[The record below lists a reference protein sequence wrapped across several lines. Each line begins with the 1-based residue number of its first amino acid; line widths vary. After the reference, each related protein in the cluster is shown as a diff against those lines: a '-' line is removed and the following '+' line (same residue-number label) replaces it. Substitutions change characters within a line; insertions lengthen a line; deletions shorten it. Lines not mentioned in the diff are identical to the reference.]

1 MKSLKT
7 LGLFILQCAVIG
19 LAVAFLVVFL
29 KPELLLPETTAPQSA
44 PASYADAVDASAAA
58 VVNVHTR
65 KRVASRVPA
74 FMNDPIL
81 RQLFG
86 DQFVPR
92 ERIETSL
99 GSGVIVKKEGYI
111 LTNYHVIQG
120 ADAIQVAL
128 ADGRFAPA
136 TVVGTDPETDLA
148 LLKIDLENLPVI
160 TMGNSDTLRTGDVV
174 LAIGSPFGLG
184 QTVTQGIVSA
194 TGRSAIGLTLFENFI
209 QTDAAINMG
218 NSGGALIN
226 TQGELV
232 GINTALLSRTGGS
245 NGIGFAI
252 PVNLARGVM
261 QQLIEHGRVMR
272 GWLGLS
278 GQPLTPALA
287 KALNVPTGVHGIV
300 INRVFPDS
308 PAKEAGIQVRDV
320 ITAINNKPVASERA
334 ALNRIASLRPGT
346 VVGLQLIRDGKPF
359 ELDIAIA
366 ERK

>member
-1 MKSLKT
+1 MKSIKSLF
-7 LGLFILQCAVIG
+7 LFILQCAVIG

-29 KPELLLPETTAPQSA
+29 KPELLSPETASPSA
-44 PASYADAVDASAAA
+44 PTSYADAVAASASA
-58 VVNVHTR
+58 VVNIYSR

-74 FMNDPIL
+74 FMNDPLL

-99 GSGVIVKKEGYI
+99 GSGVIVKKDGYI

-128 ADGRFAPA
+128 SDGRFSAA
-136 TVVGTDPETDLA
+136 KIIGTDSETDLA
-148 LLKIDLENLPVI
+148 LLKIELDNLPVI
-160 TMGNSDTLRTGDVV
+160 PTGNSDTLRTGDVV
-174 LAIGSPFGLG
+174 LAIGSPYGLG

-194 TGRSAIGLTLFENFI
+194 TGRSGIGETLFQNFI

-232 GINTALLSRTGGS
+232 GINTAIISQSGGS

-261 QQLIEHGRVMR
+261 HQLIKYGRVKR
-272 GWLGLS
+272 GWLGLG
-278 GQPLTPALA
+278 GQPLTQRLSEALGIPFVEGILISQVHEGSPAA
-287 KALNVPTGVHGIV
+287 KAGIRPGDV
-300 INRVFPDS
+300 LTHIDGNAVLY
-308 PAKEAGIQVRDV
+308 VR
-320 ITAINNKPVASERA
+320 E
-334 ALNRIASLRPGT
+334 ALNYIAGLRPGT
-346 VVGLQLIRDGKPF
+346 QVQLKLMRNSN
-359 ELDIAIA
+359 AIKVTVTA
-366 ERK
+366 SERPK